1 MGIIKRQSLKSSV
14 VNYLGV
20 GLGAIFFFLVFPHII
35 SEEYLGFVQMLLA
48 IGAVFAHLIS
58 LGMPSVLYRFFAKWK
73 DSEKL
78 RNYHSAA
85 LVIITIGFLIFL
97 PLGLLF
103 KSDIIEIYAKGSPLI
118 TKYYWVIFPLIF
130 IQAVNLYFERY
141 STMCHRVTVPTFL
154 REFLNKVLL
163 ISLVFLLAKNL
174 VSEQLFVILY
184 IFIYLSSL
192 SILIFYAIR
201 YFKFELGSF
210 KAFFK
215 KNEENKEVFSYA
227 RSATGMSFLINL
239 QIFADALMIPALLS
253 MSMLGIYGR
262 PLILGVL
269 IHVPY
274 RSIANISAPIMME
287 AIGNNNMRKVADL
300 NKKISINLFLIGLFL
315 FTLVV
320 ANGDNFFRLLPEKY
334 AVAENVLYIIAAGRL
349 IDMAF
354 GLNSEILFSTK
365 HYRWIVYFTIVM
377 TTLVIA
383 LNLILLPK
391 IGIDGA
397 AIATTVSLIVFN
409 ILKTSFIYSKYKFHN
424 FSKAYIP
431 LIIIGVIT
439 IFISSFVPFIEWP
452 WLNELMG
459 IKRADVIVNM
469 IIKSAAVLVLFV
481 PAILALKIS
490 PDFNDFFN
498 LIKSGKIFKG
508 GHKMEEL

>member
-1 MGIIKRQSLKSSV
+1 MGIIKRQSLKSSI
-14 VNYLGV
+14 VNYVGV

-48 IGAVFAHLIS
+48 IAAVFAHLIS
-58 LGMPSVLYRFFAKWK
+58 LGMPSVLYRFFAQWK
-73 DSEKL
+73 DKERL
-78 RNYHSAA
+78 RNFHSTA
-85 LVIITIGFLIFL
+85 LLITCLGFLIFL

-118 TKYYWVIFPLIF
+118 TKYYWAIFPLIL

-154 REFLNKVLL
+154 REFVNKVLL

-174 VSEQLFVILY
+174 VPEPIFVLLY
-184 IFIYLSSL
+184 VLIYLTSL

-201 YFKFELGSF
+201 YFNFELGSF

-215 KNEENKEVFSYA
+215 NNEDKKEVFSYA
-227 RSATGMSFLINL
+227 RSSAGMAFLINL
-239 QIFADALMIPALLS
+239 QIFADALIIPAMLS

-274 RSIANISAPIMME
+274 RSISQISAPILME
-287 AIGNNNMRKVADL
+287 AISQNNMKKVADL

-315 FTLVV
+315 FSLVV

-334 AVAENVLYIIAAGRL
+334 AIAKNVLYIIAAGRL
-349 IDMAF
+349 VDMAF
-354 GLNSEILFSTK
+354 GLNTEILSSTK
-365 HYRWIVYFTIVM
+365 HYRWIVYFTLIMTVIV
-377 TTLVIA
+377 IG
-383 LNLILLPK
+383 LNIILLPK
-391 IGIDGA
+391 LGIDGA
-397 AIATTVSLIVFN
+397 AIATGVALIVFN

-431 LIIIGVIT
+431 LMITGALT
-439 IFISSFVPFIEWP
+439 IFISNFVPFIEWP
-452 WLNELMG
+452 WLNELMD
-459 IKRADVIVNM
+459 IKRADVLVNM
-469 IIKSAAVLVLFV
+469 VIKSTVVLILFIPAVLAF
-481 PAILALKIS
+481 KIS
-490 PDFNDFFN
+490 PDFNDFYK
-498 LIKSGKIFKG
+498 LVISGKIFKG